1 MNCAGGSPFQC
12 DCMPKVTRQENTEWR
27 QSVLVQHLARR
38 QAEGVYCLLKAD
50 PKPTEKN
57 QKNQFT
63 EYDSEIKQTE
73 TVFLCSS

>member
-1 MNCAGGSPFQC
+1 
-12 DCMPKVTRQENTEWR
+12 MP
-27 QSVLVQHLARR
+27 VQHLARR
-38 QAEGVYCLLKAD
+38 QAEGVYCLLEAD